1 MLASECRPCLSSYSV
16 MCCACALCIVHAPV
30 QAQMLRSDAASE
42 RIESGEPAFAS
53 ALLLQPLLQTLPEP
67 LPEPLLQLPPPPEAA
82 ETFTAGG
89 VAWRR
94 LLRIVP

>member
-1 MLASECRPCLSSYSV
+1 
-16 MCCACALCIVHAPV
+16 
-30 QAQMLRSDAASE
+30 MLRSDAASE

-53 ALLLQPLLQTLPEP
+53 ALLLQLLLQTLTEPLPEPLPEPMPEP

-94 LLRIVP
+94 LLRTVP